1 MEALQII
8 GWSVTAAV
16 VGCRLAWNR
25 ARVVIDHISAQADIE
40 SRQWKAEAMRW
51 RAKAARLSQENDAWR
66 AGHQEGRA
74 DVISIVPLLVAA
86 RQDGGTCT
94 CATAAQITSGP

>member
-1 MEALQII
+1 MEAFQII
-8 GWSVTAAV
+8 GWSMVAAVTAW
-16 VGCRLAWNR
+16 RLAWHR
-25 ARVVIDHISAQADIE
+25 ARGAIDHISAQAAIE

-51 RAKAARLSQENDAWR
+51 RAKAATLSQQNDAWR

-86 RQDGGTCT
+86 RQDSGACT
-94 CATAAQITSGP
+94 CGTAAQVNSGR

>member
-8 GWSVTAAV
+8 GWSVVAAV
-16 VGCRLAWNR
+16 TGWRLAWNR
-25 ARVVIDHISAQADIE
+25 ARVAIDHVSTQTAIE
-40 SRQWKAEAMRW
+40 SRHWKAEAMRW
-51 RAKAARLSQENDAWR
+51 RAQAAKLSQENDVWR

-86 RQDGGTCT
+86 RQDNRMCT
-94 CATAAQITSGP
+94 CATPDRINSGR